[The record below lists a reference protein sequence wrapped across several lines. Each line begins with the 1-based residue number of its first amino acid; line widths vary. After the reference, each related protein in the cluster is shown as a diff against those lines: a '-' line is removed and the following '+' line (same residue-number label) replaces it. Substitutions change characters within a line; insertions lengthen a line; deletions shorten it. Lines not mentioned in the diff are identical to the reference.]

1 MGKASQLSQL
11 KASLASSGLSR
22 TSQPGGGANGKRSS
36 ADSHPAGGAKRK
48 RGKDEEKALEKIRKA
63 MNPFEER
70 VMRVRRPPS
79 PLSCAGPLTRQLTP
93 NRSICSPRPAAQA

>member
-22 TSQPGGGANGKRSS
+22 TSQPGGTNGKRSS

-70 VMRVRRPPS
+70 VMRVRPHSGQAP
-79 PLSCAGPLTRQLTP
+79 PLTPQR
-93 NRSICSPRPAAQA
+93 